1 MIWPRTWR
9 PRFGGWT
16 RSCTRVSAHLRSIC
30 SVTAWADTSRF
41 ALSEELAQPMTCAQ
55 AQAFAWFKHQM
66 ELSDGGDDD
75 LASAPAECERSYV
88 AKAEPG
94 GDREVNDEDK

>member
-1 MIWPRTWR
+1 MSNREHLMCLAA
-9 PRFGGWT
+9 F
-16 RSCTRVSAHLRSIC
+16 SALVALSGLARADDYSIP
-30 SVTAWADTSRF
+30 DTSRF